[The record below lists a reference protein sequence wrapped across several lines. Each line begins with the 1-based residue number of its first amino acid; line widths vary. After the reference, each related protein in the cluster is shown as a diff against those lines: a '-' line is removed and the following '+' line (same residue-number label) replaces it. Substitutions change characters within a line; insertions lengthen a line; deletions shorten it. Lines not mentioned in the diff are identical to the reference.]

1 MCQLI
6 GHPWELRLDRHKGIV
21 HCPRCEESA
30 SLFGGRFVRHQ
41 IDALLATLQVRP
53 DANECSGHERGSA
66 STATTG
72 QVIEPPRL
80 AALVPE
86 TSASTN
92 FAT

>member
-1 MCQLI
+1 MPRQLMCQLI

-53 DANECSGHERGSA
+53 DANECSGHEREEQAPDSEVV
-66 STATTG
+66 S
-72 QVIEPPRL
+72 L
-80 AALVPE
+80 
-86 TSASTN
+86 
-92 FAT
+92 

>member
-30 SLFGGRFVRHQ
+30 SLFGGRFARHQ

-53 DANECSGHERGSA
+53 DANECSGNERGSA
-66 STATTG
+66 STATTT
-72 QVIEPPRL
+72 VASPPART
-80 AALVPE
+80 AASWP
-86 TSASTN
+86 A
-92 FAT
+92 